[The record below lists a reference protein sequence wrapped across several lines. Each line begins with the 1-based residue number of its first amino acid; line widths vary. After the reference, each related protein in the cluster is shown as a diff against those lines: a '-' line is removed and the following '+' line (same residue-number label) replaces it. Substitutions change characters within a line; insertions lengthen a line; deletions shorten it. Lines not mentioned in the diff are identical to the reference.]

1 MKEYPQGST
10 INFIIKFKE
19 NNQLQLK
26 SFDDIQELYIFVF
39 TNSNYIVKFSKNKKE
54 GFIIL
59 ERIDNKNLLCNLTD
73 TQTINM
79 LGDLYLEQK
88 VKVLDSNNKEDV
100 GVSKLIDTGITIIE
114 SLVSK
119 NYDI

>member
-1 MKEYPQGST
+1 M
-10 INFIIKFKE
+10 
-19 NNQLQLK
+19 
-26 SFDDIQELYIFVF
+26 
-39 TNSNYIVKFSKNKKE
+39 KFSKNKKE
-54 GFIIL
+54 GFITL
-59 ERIDNKNLLCNLTD
+59 ERIDNKNLLGNLTD